1 LLCRFDFGS
10 FYPSQGDASHC
21 FIGEGAGQGYN
32 INVPWEHGK
41 CGDADYVAAWD
52 HVLLPVAEAFDPDI
66 ILLSAGFDAG
76 RQAQKFLELSL
87 SLNIYLN
94 LGTSHEA

>member
-1 LLCRFDFGS
+1 MPLQCLLCRFDFGS

-41 CGDADYVAAWD
+41 CGDADYVAVWD
-52 HVLLPVAEAFDPDI
+52 HILLPIAEAFDPDI
-66 ILLSAGFDAG
+66 ILVSAGFDAG
-76 RQAQKFLELSL
+76 KQVGKFLELVPT
-87 SLNIYLN
+87 IQ
-94 LGTSHEA
+94 TSN